1 MEKENIMG
9 TKKILP
15 LLISLGL
22 PPMISML
29 IQSLYN
35 IIDSIFVASLGENA
49 LTAVSLVYPL
59 QNITLAVSV
68 GLGVGINSVVARG
81 IGSQNHKEVNSAST
95 HAFVLTAIHSLIF
108 VCVGL
113 FLSEPFLRMFT
124 SDSEILSW
132 GIDYSRIVVCL
143 TFGQLFHIYIEKL
156 FQAVGNVVMPMIMQ
170 IVGAVVNVILDP
182 ILIFGYF
189 GFPAMGVKG
198 AAIATVIGQI
208 SACIISFILFKKSNT
223 GIELSFKNFKWDN
236 GIVKKIYAV
245 AIPSS
250 LLSAMPSLLV
260 TVLNSLLASISQTAV
275 AVFGLYYKVQ
285 NFVYMP
291 ACGIIQGMRPIVGYN
306 YGAKKYDRIHET
318 IHKCILLIGG
328 IMALGTV
335 LFLLVPDVILSL
347 FSASDHMLEMGEQ
360 AFRIICLGFIPSTI
374 GVVLSGV
381 FEALGKGNES
391 LTISLLRQMT
401 IIPILSLLFK
411 DVFGVQGIWFT
422 FVIAESVG
430 AIVSFLL
437 YKYRIKV

>member
-59 QNITLAVSV
+59 QNITLAVAV
-68 GLGVGINSVVARG
+68 GLGVGINSVVARELG
-81 IGSQNHKEVNSAST
+81 AKNYKEVNRSST
-95 HAFVLTAIHSLIF
+95 HAFILTAIHSLVF
-108 VCVGL
+108 VFAGC
-113 FLSEPFLRMFT
+113 FLSAPFLKMFT
-124 SDSEILSW
+124 NDPEILSW
-132 GIDYSRIVVCL
+132 GIDYSKIVLCF

-170 IVGAVVNVILDP
+170 IVGAVVNIILDP

-198 AAIATVIGQI
+198 AAIATIIGQI
-208 SACIISFILFKKSNT
+208 SACVISVILFMKSHTGIQISFKD
-223 GIELSFKNFKWDN
+223 FKWNN
-236 GIVKKIYAV
+236 GIVKNIYSI

-260 TVLNSLLASISQTAV
+260 TVLNSILASISQTAV

-291 ACGIIQGMRPIVGYN
+291 AGGIVQGMRPIIGYN

-318 IHKCILLIGG
+318 IRKCILLIGG
-328 IMALGTV
+328 IMVFGVV
-335 LFLLVPDVILSL
+335 LFLAVPDVILSM
-347 FSASDHMLEMGEQ
+347 FSASHDMLDMGIQ

-381 FEALGKGNES
+381 FEALGKGKES

-401 IIPILSLLFK
+401 IIPILSFLLK
-411 DVFGVQGIWFT
+411 NVFGLNGIWFT
-422 FVIAESVG
+422 FVLAETVA
-430 AIVSFLL
+430 AIVALLL

>member
-59 QNITLAVSV
+59 QNITLAVAV
-68 GLGVGINSVVARG
+68 GLGVGINSVVARELG
-81 IGSQNHKEVNSAST
+81 AKNYKEVNRSST
-95 HAFVLTAIHSLIF
+95 HAFILTAIHSLVF
-108 VCVGL
+108 VFAGR
-113 FLSEPFLRMFT
+113 FLSAPFLKMFT
-124 SDSEILSW
+124 NDPEILSW
-132 GIDYSRIVVCL
+132 GIDYSKIVLCF

-170 IVGAVVNVILDP
+170 IVGAVVNIILDP

-198 AAIATVIGQI
+198 AAIATIIGQI
-208 SACIISFILFKKSNT
+208 SACVISFILFMKSHT
-223 GIELSFKNFKWDN
+223 GIQISFKDFKWNN
-236 GIVKKIYAV
+236 GIVKNIYSI

-260 TVLNSLLASISQTAV
+260 TVLNSILASISQTAV

-291 ACGIIQGMRPIVGYN
+291 AGGIVQGMRPIIGYN

-318 IHKCILLIGG
+318 IRKCILLIGG
-328 IMALGTV
+328 IMVFGVV
-335 LFLLVPDVILSL
+335 LFLAVPDVILSM
-347 FSASDHMLEMGEQ
+347 FSASHDMLDMGIQ

-381 FEALGKGNES
+381 FEALGKGKES

-401 IIPILSLLFK
+401 IIPILSFLLK
-411 DVFGVQGIWFT
+411 NVFGLNGIWFT
-422 FVIAESVG
+422 FVLAETVA
-430 AIVSFLL
+430 AIVALLL